1 MAILTIQHSDISFD
15 VVNDSTESLLTAG
28 RALVQLQEDVVE
40 AQANLAM
47 ALVLKHQHIN
57 GVLAQLETSK

>member
-1 MAILTIQHSDISFD
+1 MAIYSILHSDISFD

-47 ALVLKHQHIN
+47 ALVLKHQFIN
-57 GVLAQLETSK
+57 GLLMQLETSE

>member
-1 MAILTIQHSDISFD
+1 MAILTIEHTDISFD

>member
-47 ALVLKHQHIN
+47 ALVLKHQYIN
-57 GVLAQLETSK
+57 GLLMQLETSK

>member
-1 MAILTIQHSDISFD
+1 MAIYSIQHTDISFD

-40 AQANLAM
+40 AQASLAM
-47 ALVLKHQHIN
+47 TLVLKHQFIN
-57 GVLAQLETSK
+57 GLLAQLETSK

>member
-28 RALVQLQEDVVE
+28 RALVQLQEDMVE
-40 AQANLAM
+40 AQVNLAM

-57 GVLAQLETSK
+57 GLRAQLETSK

>member
-1 MAILTIQHSDISFD
+1 MAIYSIQHTDISFD

-28 RALVQLQEDVVE
+28 RALVQLQVDVVE
-40 AQANLAM
+40 AQASLAM

>member
-1 MAILTIQHSDISFD
+1 MAIYSILHSDISFD

-40 AQANLAM
+40 AQASLAM
-47 ALVLKHQHIN
+47 ALVLKHQYIN
-57 GVLAQLETSK
+57 GLLMQLETSK

>member
-47 ALVLKHQHIN
+47 ALVLKHQFIN
-57 GVLAQLETSK
+57 GLLMQLETSE